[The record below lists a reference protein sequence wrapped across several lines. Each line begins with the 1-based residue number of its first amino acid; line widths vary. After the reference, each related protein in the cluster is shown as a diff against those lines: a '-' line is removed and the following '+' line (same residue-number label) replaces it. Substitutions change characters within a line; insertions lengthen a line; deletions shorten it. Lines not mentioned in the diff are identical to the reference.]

1 MKPRIDIHSFDR
13 RYAVALEGVSQERGL
28 TQGNKLTINRFLDS
42 IESEGIGIPRRL
54 TYTYWLKHIGILL
67 RKDFEESTIDDIR
80 RVATEIERSNY
91 TDYTKDTIK
100 VMLKR
105 FYKWLRGTDDYPPEV
120 KWIRLLAKKNG
131 RILPEEILTED
142 DVKALVDA
150 TDCSRDRALV
160 LTLYESGCRIGELL
174 TLRIRNIQFDEYG
187 AVLIV
192 AGKTG
197 MRRVRIV
204 ASSPALAGWLRDH
217 PGRDNPDSPLWILTG
232 NTNHGQSMTYP
243 AALKILRQAARKA
256 HLKKAVN
263 PHMFRH
269 SRASHLATKL
279 TEAQMKQY
287 LGWTHGSDMAAVY
300 VHLSGRD
307 VDDAL
312 LRINGIEMPGH
323 PAELK
328 LKVQTCSRCDSKND
342 PSARFCN
349 RCSMPLDMSAAVEVE
364 EARVE
369 ADQVMTRLL
378 EDSEVRNLLLQKLK
392 ELN

>member
-42 IESEGIGIPRRL
+42 IESEVIGIPRRL
-54 TYTYWLKHIGILL
+54 TYTYWLKHIGNLL
-67 RKDFEESTIDDIR
+67 RKDFQESTIDDIR

-174 TLRIRNIQFDEYG
+174 SLRIRNIQFDEYG

-217 PGRDNPDSPLWILTG
+217 PGRDNPDSPLWI
-232 NTNHGQSMTYP
+232 
-243 AALKILRQAARKA
+243 
-256 HLKKAVN
+256 
-263 PHMFRH
+263 
-269 SRASHLATKL
+269 
-279 TEAQMKQY
+279 
-287 LGWTHGSDMAAVY
+287 
-300 VHLSGRD
+300 
-307 VDDAL
+307 
-312 LRINGIEMPGH
+312 
-323 PAELK
+323 
-328 LKVQTCSRCDSKND
+328 
-342 PSARFCN
+342 
-349 RCSMPLDMSAAVEVE
+349 
-364 EARVE
+364 
-369 ADQVMTRLL
+369 
-378 EDSEVRNLLLQKLK
+378 
-392 ELN
+392 

>member
-13 RYAVALEGVSQERGL
+13 RYAVALEGLSQERGL

-160 LTLYESGCRIGELL
+160 EGLTTSEEIATRLGLPIE
-174 TLRIRNIQFDEYG
+174 
-187 AVLIV
+187 
-192 AGKTG
+192 
-197 MRRVRIV
+197 
-204 ASSPALAGWLRDH
+204 
-217 PGRDNPDSPLWILTG
+217 
-232 NTNHGQSMTYP
+232 
-243 AALKILRQAARKA
+243 
-256 HLKKAVN
+256 KAVTYYQ
-263 PHMFRH
+263 F
-269 SRASHLATKL
+269 
-279 TEAQMKQY
+279 QY
-287 LGWTHGSDMAAVY
+287 
-300 VHLSGRD
+300 
-307 VDDAL
+307 
-312 LRINGIEMPGH
+312 
-323 PAELK
+323 
-328 LKVQTCSRCDSKND
+328 
-342 PSARFCN
+342 
-349 RCSMPLDMSAAVEVE
+349 PLDQLENLGLTSGGAQQFGILGRVFLSQVLGTWWPAVPE
-364 EARVE
+364 
-369 ADQVMTRLL
+369 
-378 EDSEVRNLLLQKLK
+378 
-392 ELN
+392 